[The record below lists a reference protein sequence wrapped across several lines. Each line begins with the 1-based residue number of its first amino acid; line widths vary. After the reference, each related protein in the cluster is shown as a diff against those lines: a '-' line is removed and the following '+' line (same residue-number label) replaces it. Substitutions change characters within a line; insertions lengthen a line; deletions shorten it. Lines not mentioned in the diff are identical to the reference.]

1 MPFLKYLR
9 TNLAVIAVIF
19 CQDDSDARGYSQHT
33 LSFAIPE
40 EELALTGWDGRR
52 VVLPGTYRL
61 EFQGSGGAMPM
72 ATPLLT
78 ISKRM
83 LVEPPLPPPFPSDT
97 PRV

>member
-1 MPFLKYLR
+1 
-9 TNLAVIAVIF
+9 
-19 CQDDSDARGYSQHT
+19 
-33 LSFAIPE
+33 
-40 EELALTGWDGRR
+40 
-52 VVLPGTYRL
+52 
-61 EFQGSGGAMPM
+61 M